1 MEERERG
8 EGHSGGQI
16 CIIRQM
22 NMSHE
27 CLKQT
32 HGSFSTSVCVYS
44 FNKKTYLMFYT
55 YNKNCCDGNS
65 CVHEY
70 CEDKKKVY
78 LQKMNKFLSSPLS
91 IHVSMSCHVIE
102 KYLVISQYS
111 IQHYIQASRWGPDVG
126 PRWVELGLS
135 KWGPASFVLSFHE
148 GPTWVSP
155 DETMK

>member
-27 CLKQT
+27 RLKQT

-44 FNKKTYLMFYT
+44 FNKKTDLMFYT
-55 YNKNCCDGNS
+55 YNENCCDGNS

-70 CEDKKKVY
+70 CEDKKKG
-78 LQKMNKFLSSPLS
+78 LFAQNE
-91 IHVSMSCHVIE
+91 HVSFFSFIYPCVHELSRDRKIPSNFPV
-102 KYLVISQYS
+102 QYTALHPS
-111 IQHYIQASRWGPDVG
+111 
-126 PRWVELGLS
+126 
-135 KWGPASFVLSFHE
+135 
-148 GPTWVSP
+148 
-155 DETMK
+155 